1 MIKKSLVI
9 SLYSILYTL
18 YSPITHAFN
27 IEDKYDF
34 GNIGSLGQGIN
45 LLVAPAFSIATLAVV
60 IYFLMGAFTYLT
72 SGGDKE
78 SVGNAQKMIT
88 HAIIGFIILMF
99 AFLILQFIPEFFGI
113 DFSIF

>member
-1 MIKKSLVI
+1 MIKKLLVI

-27 IEDKYDF
+27 IGDKYDF

-60 IYFLMGAFTYLT
+60 IYFLIGAFTYLT

-78 SVGNAQKMIT
+78 NVGNAQKMIT

-99 AFLILQFIPEFFGI
+99 AFLILQFIPEIFGI
-113 DFSIF
+113 RFFIF